1 MGARRFGDASRN
13 IEERLGCKI
22 GIESVG
28 RRDRVL
34 ELVECLGHLYLK
46 TRPTV
51 VGTSGRILLAEQNR
65 V

>member
-13 IEERLGCKI
+13 REESLGCKI

-28 RRDRVL
+28 RRGHAL

-51 VGTSGRILLAEQNR
+51 GGTSGQILQAESNK